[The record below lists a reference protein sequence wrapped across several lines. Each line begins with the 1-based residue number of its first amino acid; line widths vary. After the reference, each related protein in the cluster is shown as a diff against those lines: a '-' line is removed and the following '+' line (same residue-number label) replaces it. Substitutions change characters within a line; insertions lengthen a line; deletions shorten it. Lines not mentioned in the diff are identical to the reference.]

1 MKIMKYRSSHTDGFP
16 EIAILKYFKNVFIK
30 IAQRFPIRIFF
41 GNFEIIFS
49 AATLHKS

>member
-1 MKIMKYRSSHTDGFP
+1 MKIMKCRSSHTDGFP

-49 AATLHKS
+49 AATLHKA